1 MKYLVKVQSGSVL
14 LSRSCLIAS
23 SNFEIILLNEL
34 SIRCL
39 IRDTT
44 LVQASVLR
52 SLRKGSWKSMH
63 LKRRRKC
70 DCHLLKIM
78 HYCHIK
84 SWPRLSPAEAEGRR
98 APKKWRKPRFRPK
111 IFKPHLYI
119 VYELLNSAPKPSPR
133 GQILE
138 TALVMTALEVQYELL
153 FFVQFSYRR

>member
-1 MKYLVKVQSGSVL
+1 MKYFVNVQSGSVL

-63 LKRRRKC
+63 LKWRRKC

-84 SWPRLSPAEAEGRR
+84 SWPGLSPAGAEGGE
-98 APKKWRKPRFRPK
+98 PKENGKTRFRPK

-153 FFVQFSYRR
+153 FFVQFSYRH